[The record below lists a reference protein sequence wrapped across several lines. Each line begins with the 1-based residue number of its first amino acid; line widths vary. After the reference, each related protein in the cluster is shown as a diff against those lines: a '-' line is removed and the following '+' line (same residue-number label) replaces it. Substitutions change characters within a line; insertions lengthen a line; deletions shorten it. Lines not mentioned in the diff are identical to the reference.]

1 MSNPLKNSQIKA
13 NNIRIWVGVISLI
26 LIWVLFIYKNLLS
39 DLYLI
44 LVISFS
50 LYTIFAYIIV
60 PIQKNKKLK
69 EEHIDE

>member
-13 NNIRIWVGVISLI
+13 NNIRIYVGIISLI
-26 LIWVLFIYKNLLS
+26 LIWALFIYKNLLT

-50 LYTIFAYIIV
+50 LYTLFAYIIV

-69 EEHIDE
+69 EEHTDD